1 MFLLNSWLNH
11 FIESASL
18 RIALSRSYSYNL
30 PSSFSV
36 AHPSALEYSSRL
48 PVSVYGTGCNN
59 HNLEGFLVSMIRVTI
74 SLAEASEYYH
84 VRHSLR
90 IYLQDVYLHALTGTS
105 VAPRTFH
112 FSVTPSKLLQVLEY

>member
-1 MFLLNSWLNH
+1 VFLLNSWLNH
-11 FIESASL
+11 FIESRL
-18 RIALSRSYSYNL
+18 RGIALSRSYSYNL

-74 SLAEASEYYH
+74 TLAEASAYYH
-84 VRHSLR
+84 VRHNRR
-90 IYLQDVYLHALTGTS
+90 ICQPVVYLHALTGTS
-105 VAPRTFH
+105 VVPRTFH
-112 FSVTPSKLLQVLEY
+112 FSVTPSKLLQVTEY

>member
-11 FIESASL
+11 FIESPL
-18 RIALSRSYSYNL
+18 RGIALSRSYSYNL

-59 HNLEGFLVSMIRVTI
+59 HNLEGFLVSLIRVII
-74 SLAEASEYYH
+74 SLAETSEYYH
-84 VRHSLR
+84 VRHLLR
-90 IYLQDVYLHALTGTS
+90 ICLQEIYLHALTGTS
-105 VAPRTFH
+105 VAPQTFH
-112 FSVTPSKLLQVLEY
+112 FSVTTSKLLQVLEY